1 MFAILVAN
9 NQLVT
14 LIRPKKYSLHPSGMN
29 GKNVSSFCLSSP
41 FLPET
46 SDTTDHAMV
55 NKGLFY
61 SSSLLI
67 NQPKYVQFYFSV
79 AVESKLRGGAYELAS
94 FQRDFHI
101 IIAMHVCR
109 KFVISFLARLRSCK
123 TSCFVSKWKLTLLA
137 SFNSRFEIL
146 ASKPFSKTS
155 TWCCLLLHTLAKYTW
170 NSQVFGL
177 EGLCQ
182 S

>member
-14 LIRPKKYSLHPSGMN
+14 LIRPKKYSLHPSGMY
-29 GKNVSSFCLSSP
+29 GKKVFSFRFSSS

-67 NQPKYVQFYFSV
+67 AINQNMHSFTFQWS
-79 AVESKLRGGAYELAS
+79 LRVNWRVVHMKS
-94 FQRDFHI
+94 RFQREFFLLR
-101 IIAMHVCR
+101 APV
-109 KFVISFLARLRSCK
+109 KKLLFKEISNFK
-123 TSCFVSKWKLTLLA
+123 VS
-137 SFNSRFEIL
+137 
-146 ASKPFSKTS
+146 
-155 TWCCLLLHTLAKYTW
+155 
-170 NSQVFGL
+170 
-177 EGLCQ
+177 
-182 S
+182 

>member
-29 GKNVSSFCLSSP
+29 GKKVSSFRVSSP

-109 KFVISFLARLRSCK
+109 KFVISFLARLRSC
-123 TSCFVSKWKLTLLA
+123 
-137 SFNSRFEIL
+137 
-146 ASKPFSKTS
+146 
-155 TWCCLLLHTLAKYTW
+155 
-170 NSQVFGL
+170 
-177 EGLCQ
+177 
-182 S
+182 